1 MNTVTLEVSGLDAA
15 LSAFKDAWTSGQP
28 EDGARV
34 SFATPEL
41 LWKVLTAK
49 RWELIQAMTGQGPMA
64 LREAARRVGRD
75 VKAVH
80 GDVHALVAAGIL
92 RRNEDGRFEFPFDA
106 IHVDF
111 MLKAA

>member
-1 MNTVTLEVSGLDAA
+1 MSMVTLEVGGLEAA
-15 LSAFKDAWTSGQP
+15 LPAFKDAWTSGQP
-28 EDGARV
+28 EGGARI

-49 RWELIQAMTGQGPMA
+49 RWELVRAMTGQGPMA

-80 GDVHALVAAGIL
+80 ADVHALVDAGIV

-106 IHVDF
+106 VHVDF